1 MKVYLDTCAL
11 HRPLDSRTQIRIALE
26 SEAIIGI
33 IALCE
38 AGELELIS
46 SEVLHFEVTR
56 NPRPE
61 RKEYALA
68 VLAKANSFIRLDEG
82 IEQRARTFQSW
93 GLKPLDALHLAAAE
107 AGKADYFCTAD
118 DKLLK
123 RSKTIADLQTVIV
136 TPVELIEAINQ

>member
-1 MKVYLDTCAL
+1 MKIYLDTCAL
-11 HRPLDSRTQIRIALE
+11 HRPLDSRSQIRITLE
-26 SEAIIGI
+26 AEAIMGI

-38 AGELELIS
+38 AGEVELIS
-46 SEVLHFEVTR
+46 SEVLHFEVKR

-61 RKEYALA
+61 RKAYALA
-68 VLAKANSFIRLDEG
+68 VLAKANAFIRLDEG
-82 IEQRARTFQSW
+82 IEQRARTLQSW

-123 RSKTIADLQTVIV
+123 RGKAITDLQTVIV
-136 TPVELIEAINQ
+136 TPIELIEEINQ

>member
-1 MKVYLDTCAL
+1 MKIYLDTCAL
-11 HRPLDSRTQIRIALE
+11 HRPLDSHTQIRVTLE
-26 SEAIIGI
+26 AEAILGV

-38 AGELELIS
+38 AGEVELIS
-46 SEVLHFEVTR
+46 SEVLHFEVKR

-68 VLAKANSFIRLDEG
+68 VLAKANAFIRLDEG

-118 DKLLK
+118 DRLLK
-123 RSKTIADLQTVIV
+123 RGKSIADLQTVIV
-136 TPVELIEAINQ
+136 SPIELIEEINQ